1 MTQSELSHMADAID
15 DSTINIVLGISII
28 TIIIIIISI
37 IIISGKQD
45 ISHLAHH
52 WRPQLVVA
60 KFRKRRQESKG
71 NFVCLTVS
79 VALSYVV
86 FLHCFF
92 RSLSVYQ
99 WILPPEYVQTV
110 LGVGGG

>member
-52 WRPQLVVA
+52 
-60 KFRKRRQESKG
+60 
-71 NFVCLTVS
+71 
-79 VALSYVV
+79 
-86 FLHCFF
+86 
-92 RSLSVYQ
+92 
-99 WILPPEYVQTV
+99 
-110 LGVGGG
+110 